1 MKSLFV
7 KIIAFSLAAA
17 LCLCLASCVD
27 LDSLKVS
34 DSDINTGFEPGTTFF
49 RGVWAADDGNQRIGY
64 YLFADEANGK
74 YFDATNGTELAFNVS
89 LEHKTALFHMNSFDE
104 ARRAEVSIT
113 DNGVRRLGWKNEDSN
128 GGFESWSLIVGAD
141 PDTFTFFTAEAL
153 TGKATEAFAKENGF
167 SPKYVNYTVDVFGNV
182 LIDLEC
188 DGNKKVRSS
197 YEMNSI
203 TGQGKNIT
211 TGEAVDFSK

>member
-74 YFDATNGTELAFNVS
+74 YVDATNGTELAFNVS
-89 LEHKTALFHMNSFDE
+89 LEQKTALFHMNSFDE

-141 PDTFTFFTAEAL
+141 PDTFTFFSAETL
-153 TGKATEAFAKENGF
+153 TGKARELFQTENGF
-167 SPKYVNYTVDVFGNV
+167 FPESVNYMVDVFGNV
-182 LIDLEC
+182 LIELER
-188 DGNKKVRSS
+188 DGKNKVKYS
-197 YEMNSI
+197 YEVNSI
-203 TGQGKNIT
+203 TGKGKNIT
-211 TGEAVDFSK
+211 TCEAVDFSQ

>member
-64 YLFADEANGK
+64 YLFADEENGK
-74 YFDATNGTELAFNVS
+74 YVNAKNGTELAFNVS
-89 LEHKTALFHMNSFDE
+89 LEKKTAVFRMDSSDE
-104 ARRAEVSIT
+104 GRTAEVIIT
-113 DNGVRRLGWKNEDSN
+113 DSGVRQLEWKNKDSN
-128 GGFESWSLIVGAD
+128 GYYENWSLIVGAD
-141 PDTFTFFTAEAL
+141 PDSFTFFSAETL
-153 TGKATEAFAKENGF
+153 TGKARELFQTENGF
-167 SPKYVNYTVDVFGNV
+167 FPESVNYMVDVFGNV
-182 LIDLEC
+182 LIELER
-188 DGNKKVRSS
+188 DGKNKVKYS
-197 YEMNSI
+197 YEVNSI
-203 TGQGKNIT
+203 TGKGKNIT
-211 TGEAVDFSK
+211 TCEAVDFSQ